1 MANFE
6 RKYNQES
13 GGFDF
18 FVDGNQVDQN
28 AYTEANGGNWWVT
41 LNGSNRKEDNLKLGS
56 LLQQSGVEDRG
67 KSLGVLQGE
76 DFNKIGS
83 MEDQEGFTQRM
94 MKVMDKQSQDVQGEA
109 VLNSLRK
116 RLEGQEVT
124 GDELKN
130 LPIDI
135 RQQVQ
140 SGNIAKIASEMG
152 RIRGQMQ
159 GRAQAK
165 SQAFDFIVNR
175 YDKMVAQAQ
184 MEKQQELENFRYT
197 LENFGP
203 EAFSDLSP
211 QQVGRLE
218 MELGVK
224 NGTINSQLEGARKI
238 KAEQERLR
246 LEAEAKEQARYD
258 EEKAFRDK
266 QYQDEQARY
275 REETAFRDKQFAR
288 SNMEA
293 DRNFAL
299 NLGKL
304 DSPNPPAPKQ
314 PKQWGK
320 MKRVKDDNLSN
331 QLGQEGAQSLRF
343 TDPTGAPVPMFE
355 YFLNNTGNDVDQ
367 SINNM
372 LSTLRSSHSGDQ
384 NLAKKL
390 ENEIDDNGGE
400 ISDKFINKYSFL
412 FKR

>member
-1 MANFE
+1 MANYE

-28 AYTEANGGNWWVT
+28 AYTEANGGNWWAT
-41 LNGSNRKEDNLKLGS
+41 LNGSNRKEDNLKLGG
-56 LLQQSGVEDRG
+56 LLQGSGVQDGG

-83 MEDQEGFTQRM
+83 MQDQEGFTQRM
-94 MKVMDKQSQDVQGEA
+94 MKVMDKQSEDKQGEA

-116 RLEGQEVT
+116 RLEGQEVS

-140 SGNIAKIASEMG
+140 SGNINKIASEMG

-165 SQAFDFIVNR
+165 SQAFDFVVNR

-218 MELGVK
+218 MELGVG
-224 NGTINSQLEGARKI
+224 NGTINSQLTGARRI

-246 LEAEAKEQARYD
+246 LEAEAKEEARYQ
-258 EEKAFRDK
+258 EEKSFRDK
-266 QYQDEQARY
+266 QFQ
-275 REETAFRDKQFAR
+275 EEISFRDKQFAR
-288 SNMEA
+288 SNMES

-299 NLGKL
+299 SARSASSGG
-304 DSPNPPAPKQ
+304 SGGSSSSQ
-314 PKQWGK
+314 QKQWGK
-320 MKRVKDDNLSN
+320 MERIKDENLSN
-331 QLGQEGAQSLRF
+331 EIGQEGAQSLRF

-355 YFLNNTGNDVDQ
+355 YFQNNTGGDVNQ

-372 LSTLRSSHSGDQ
+372 LSTLRSSHSGDK

-390 ENEIDDNGGE
+390 ENELAKNGGQE
-400 ISDKFINKYSFL
+400 ISDQFVNKYWFL

>member
-56 LLQQSGVEDRG
+56 LLEGSGVADRG
-67 KSLGVLQGE
+67 KSLGVLQSE

-165 SQAFDFIVNR
+165 SQAFDFVVNR

-246 LEAEAKEQARYD
+246 LEAEAKEQARYE
-258 EEKAFRDK
+258 EEK
-266 QYQDEQARY
+266 
-275 REETAFRDKQFAR
+275 AFRDKQFAR

-299 NLGKL
+299 SARKASSNN
-304 DSPNPPAPKQ
+304 SSNSAQ

-320 MKRVKDDNLSN
+320 MERFKDENLSN
-331 QLGQEGAQSLRF
+331 ELGQENAESIRF

-355 YFLNNTGNDVDQ
+355 YFQNNTGGDINQ
-367 SINNM
+367 SISNM
-372 LSTLRSSHSGDQ
+372 LSTLRSSHSGDKDMARKLEDE
-384 NLAKKL
+384 LAK
-390 ENEIDDNGGE
+390 NGGQE
-400 ISDKFINKYSFL
+400 ISDQFVNKYWWL